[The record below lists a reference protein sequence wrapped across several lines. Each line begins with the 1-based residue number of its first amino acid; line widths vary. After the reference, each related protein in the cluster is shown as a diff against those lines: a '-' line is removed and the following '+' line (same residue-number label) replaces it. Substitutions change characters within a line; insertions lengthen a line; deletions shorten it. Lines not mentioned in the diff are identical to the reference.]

1 MNNKSNFLKNSDLI
15 EGAFF
20 FIFSI
25 AGILFSL
32 NEHSKMSIEWKLSPY
47 LFPLFISILL
57 LFLSITLI
65 LSALKKEEVAKNA
78 SPVDWKK
85 IVIFA
90 VMCIIY
96 YNVIVYLGFVLTS
109 FFFLSGMLVL
119 MGEKRWW
126 LVLLISIGTTG
137 VIWGL
142 FAKFLHVLL
151 PSGYILYYIGL

>member
-1 MNNKSNFLKNSDLI
+1 MNNKNNILKNSDFM
-15 EGAFF
+15 EGLVF

-32 NEHSKMSIEWKLSPY
+32 NEHTKMSIQWKLSPY

-57 LFLSITLI
+57 LI
-65 LSALKKEEVAKNA
+65 LSLTLMLTAWKKGVSSSKS

-85 IVIFA
+85 IIIFS
-90 VMCIIY
+90 VMCVIY
-96 YNVIVYLGFVLTS
+96 YNVIVYLGFMLTTLL
-109 FFFLSGMLVL
+109 FLAGMLVL

-126 LVLLISIGTTG
+126 LIILISILTTL